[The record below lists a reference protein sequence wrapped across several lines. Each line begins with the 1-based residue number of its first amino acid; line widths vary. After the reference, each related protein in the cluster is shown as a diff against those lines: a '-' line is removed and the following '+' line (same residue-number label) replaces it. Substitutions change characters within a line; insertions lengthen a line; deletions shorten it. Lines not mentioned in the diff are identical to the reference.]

1 MLIHQQ
7 ELWKD
12 YHQNNVKIENME
24 IYVNNEKVDMEN
36 ISITNFNEQ
45 IEILKYNFSQTEFD
59 FSSIH
64 YLSGDKT
71 LLEQSFQH
79 QKKESLE

>member
-1 MLIHQQ
+1 MNI
-7 ELWKD
+7 EL
-12 YHQNNVKIENME
+12 
-24 IYVNNEKVDMEN
+24 YVNNEKVDMEN

-64 YLSGDKT
+64 YLVGDKNI
-71 LLEQSFQH
+71 LEKSFQD
-79 QKKESLE
+79 QLKESLE

>member
-1 MLIHQQ
+1 MNI
-7 ELWKD
+7 
-12 YHQNNVKIENME
+12 E

-45 IEILKYNFSQTEFD
+45 IEILKYNFSETEFD

-64 YLSGDKT
+64 YLVGDKNI
-71 LLEQSFQH
+71 LEKSFQH
-79 QKKESLE
+79 QLKESLE

>member
-1 MLIHQQ
+1 M
-7 ELWKD
+7 
-12 YHQNNVKIENME
+12 NIEVYLENQ
-24 IYVNNEKVDMEN
+24 KLDMEN
-36 ISITNFNEQ
+36 ISLTDFNEQ
-45 IEILKYNFSQTEFD
+45 LQISKYLFSQTEFD